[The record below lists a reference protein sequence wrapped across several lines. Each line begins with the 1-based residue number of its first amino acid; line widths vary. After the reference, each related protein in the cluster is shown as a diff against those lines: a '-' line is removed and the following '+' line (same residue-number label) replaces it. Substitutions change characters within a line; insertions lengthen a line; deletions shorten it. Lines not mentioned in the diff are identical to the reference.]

1 MAYRFRLETVLSY
14 RRNLEEL
21 AQQELGRQNMLL
33 EEAERRL
40 IALKERILF
49 LFAEMERRQKEGI
62 LGAVLNL
69 YLDGVNSLEWDTARE
84 TTRLELQKK
93 EVERARKKMMERM
106 KERKIIERA
115 REKDYARFVREDFKK
130 QQNENDEQAILRFG
144 RDKSI

>member
-21 AQQELGRQNMLL
+21 ALQELGRQNMLL

-49 LFAEMERRQKEGI
+49 LSAEMERRQKEGI

-69 YLDGVNSLEWDTARE
+69 YLDGVNSLEQVTVRE

-93 EVERARKKMMERM
+93 EVERARKKVMERM

-115 REKDYARFVREDFKK
+115 REKDYARFVLEDFKK